1 MLRSGMLEINIG
13 YEGDGKPDLI
23 RGIKINGHDFKH
35 LRGRKFILQ
44 VNEDGQLSIEGCL
57 YGQVL
62 AGILDGKKTV
72 NIEE

>member
-1 MLRSGMLEINIG
+1 MLKPGVVEINIG

-44 VNEDGQLSIEGCL
+44 VNEDGLLSIEGCL

-62 AGILDGKKTV
+62 AGMLDRQKRV
-72 NIEE
+72 DVSE

>member
-1 MLRSGMLEINIG
+1 MLKPDIVEINIG

-44 VNEDGQLSIEGCL
+44 VDEDGLLSIEGCL

-62 AGILDGKKTV
+62 AGMLDGATNANV
-72 NIEE
+72 SE